1 MPSTSP
7 VTAASNR
14 WRPPALLI
22 ASAVVHVAAA
32 LVLLISPSRWPWAV
46 AMLVLNHAVITAT
59 GLWPRSTGLGPNTT
73 RLPPDR
79 AARGELAL
87 TIDDGPDPEVTPAVL
102 DLLRAHGAHATFF
115 VIASR
120 AEAHPALL
128 RRIVAE
134 GHAIGNHS
142 FQHRHNFSLLG
153 PAGSTAEITR
163 GQAVLERLTGR
174 SPRWFRAP
182 AGLRNPFLDPVL
194 HRLGLQLV
202 SWTRRGF
209 DTRERN
215 PATVLARLTRGLRP
229 GDILLLHDG
238 HCARD
243 ATGRPVILEVLAP
256 LLEQSRRAG
265 WRWVTLDEALP
276 AGSPA
281 ASTSPTIELAS

>member
-1 MPSTSP
+1 MPLQSP
-7 VTAASNR
+7 ATAAPAR

-22 ASAVVHVAAA
+22 ASAVVHAAAA
-32 LVLLISPSRWPWAV
+32 LLFVVAQWPWAV
-46 AMLVLNHAVITAT
+46 VLLLLNHAVITAT
-59 GLWPRSTGLGPNTT
+59 GLWPRSTGLGANTT

-87 TIDDGPDPEVTPAVL
+87 TIDDGPDPDVTPAVL
-102 DLLRAHGAHATFF
+102 DLLRAHGVQATFF
-115 VIASR
+115 VIARR

-153 PAGSTAEITR
+153 PAGFTAEIGR
-163 GQAVLERLTGR
+163 AQAVLARLTGR
-174 SPRWFRAP
+174 RPRWFRAP

-209 DTRERN
+209 DTRERD
-215 PATVLARLTRGLRP
+215 PATVLARLTRGLCP

-238 HCARD
+238 HCACG
-243 ATGRPVILEVLAP
+243 ATGRPVILEVLPP

-276 AGSPA
+276 ARSPA
-281 ASTSPTIELAS
+281 ASTSPTIELVS